1 VIALS
6 DLFQIHDTLDL
17 VQPKFSVEV
26 LFALADGPLRYSDLV
41 RIITVSSGGTVHP
54 STLSDSLGK
63 LKDNDLL
70 RHPTPREATYRL
82 TEKGHDLVA
91 LLRQVQAWGDAHG
104 NTLDR

>member
-1 VIALS
+1 MLP
-6 DLFQIHDTLDL
+6 DTAT
-17 VQPKFSVEV
+17 F
-26 LFALADGPLRYSDLV
+26 V
-41 RIITVSSGGTVHP
+41 RLTSPGLPETGGSSGRRSTGTVSSGGTVHP